1 MNWTGK
7 RVLLVGDSHS
17 VGGYGL
23 RLEALFR
30 EAGADVKRL
39 AVGGMAARDFA
50 VGKYSDEFRAMLP
63 ADVLVVSL
71 GTNDASNLEGVPLA
85 KVAQYTRQL
94 AVDSGASVAFY
105 VGPPAFADGIAKTL
119 YPVFATYNLNQR
131 AEDVYKAVTKT
142 FPGIIVDSRPL
153 TADLISTRDIHFSAA
168 NGRTWAER
176 VFKRINQPQV
186 EAPSSA
192 SPILFGLMV
201 FAVGWMLTRR
211 NT

>member
-1 MNWTGK
+1 MTFAGK

-105 VGPPAFADGIAKTL
+105 VGPPAFADGIARTL
-119 YPVFATYNLNQR
+119 YPVFANYNLNQR
-131 AEDVYKAVTKT
+131 AEDVYKAVAKT
-142 FPGIIVDSRPL
+142 FPGIIIDSRPL
-153 TADLISTRDIHFSAA
+153 TSDLISTRDIHFSSS
-168 NGRTWAER
+168 NGKKWAER
-176 VFKRINQPQV
+176 VFQSINEPKT
-186 EAPSSA
+186 SSA
-192 SPILFGLMV
+192 SGPLLFGVAV
-201 FAVGWMLTRR
+201 FVVGWMLTRR
-211 NT
+211 NP

>member
-1 MNWTGK
+1 MTFAGK

-50 VGKYSDEFRAMLP
+50 VGKYSDEFRAMMP

-105 VGPPAFADGIAKTL
+105 VGPPAFADGIARTL
-119 YPVFATYNLNQR
+119 YPVFANYNLNQR
-131 AEDVYKAVTKT
+131 AEDVYKAVAKT
-142 FPGIIVDSRPL
+142 FPGIIIDSRPL
-153 TADLISTRDIHFSAA
+153 TSDLISTRDIHFSSS
-168 NGRTWAER
+168 NGKKWAER
-176 VFKRINQPQV
+176 VFQSINEPKT
-186 EAPSSA
+186 SSA
-192 SPILFGLMV
+192 SGPLLFGVAV
-201 FAVGWMLTRR
+201 FVVGWMLTRR
-211 NT
+211 NP